1 MHPPRLFQ
9 PAALA
14 SAIVVALLVGVV
26 LGKDQNQHPKDP
38 VQPHTPTT
46 GYSVAAKSQ
55 TVYVAMGASDTV
67 GVGSPNPAKDNW
79 TAQLAQRLPRGARY
93 LNLGVSG
100 ITLGPALSVELP
112 QAVRARPTLVT
123 VWLAVND
130 LNAQV
135 PPGDYNRE
143 LDTLLAALRKTGA
156 RVFVGNVP
164 DLRLVPAYASAGV
177 TPAQTDAAVRAY
189 NAVIAAQAARHGATV
204 VDLYANSRAIIHSAQ
219 YISGDGF
226 HPNRQGYALLADLF
240 YRVMNQHGAL

>member
-1 MHPPRLFQ
+1 MLAPRLVH

-14 SAIVVALLVGVV
+14 SAVVGALLVGAV
-26 LGKDQNQHPKDP
+26 LSKSQAAMTS
-38 VQPHTPTT
+38 VQAHTPITRHT
-46 GYSVAAKSQ
+46 VATKGQ
-55 TVYVAMGASDTV
+55 TIYVAMGASDTV
-67 GVGSPNPAKDNW
+67 GVGSANPARDNW
-79 TAQLAQRLPRGARY
+79 TAQLAQHLPRGARY

-112 QAVRARPTLVT
+112 RALSAHPTLVT

-143 LDTLLAALRKTGA
+143 LDALLVALRKTGA

-164 DLRLVPAYASAGV
+164 DLRLVPVYASAGV
-177 TPAQTDAAVRAY
+177 TPGQIDAAVRAY
-189 NAVIAAQAARHGATV
+189 NTVISTQAARHGATV
-204 VDLYANSRAIIHSAQ
+204 VDLYANSRAIIHSSQ

-226 HPNRQGYALLADLF
+226 HPNRQGYALLANLF
-240 YRVMNQHGAL
+240 YRVMHQHGAL

>member
-1 MHPPRLFQ
+1 MAR
-9 PAALA
+9 
-14 SAIVVALLVGVV
+14 
-26 LGKDQNQHPKDP
+26 
-38 VQPHTPTT
+38 
-46 GYSVAAKSQ
+46 SQ

-67 GVGSPNPAKDNW
+67 GVGSANPSRDNW
-79 TAQLAQRLPRGARY
+79 AAQLAQRLPRGARY

-112 QAVRARPTLVT
+112 QALSAHPTLVT

-143 LDTLLAALRKTGA
+143 LDTLLAALRRTGA

-164 DLRLVPAYASAGV
+164 DLRLVPVYASLGL
-177 TPAQTDAAVRAY
+177 TPAQIDAAVRAY
-189 NAVIAAQAARHGATV
+189 NAVIAAQAARHGVTV
-204 VDLYANSRAIIHSAQ
+204 VDLYANSRAIIHTSQ

-226 HPNRQGYALLADLF
+226 HPNRQGYALLANLF
-240 YRVMNQHGAL
+240 YRVMHQHGAL

>member
-1 MHPPRLFQ
+1 MLAPRLVH
-9 PAALA
+9 PATLA
-14 SAIVVALLVGVV
+14 PAVIVALIVGAV
-26 LGKDQNQHPKDP
+26 LGKNQRAIAS
-38 VQPHTPTT
+38 VQVRTPTVGRPAT
-46 GYSVAAKSQ
+46 ARSQ

-67 GVGSPNPAKDNW
+67 GVGSANPARDNW

-112 QAVRARPTLVT
+112 HALSAHPTLVT

-156 RVFVGNVP
+156 R
-164 DLRLVPAYASAGV
+164 LC
-177 TPAQTDAAVRAY
+177 
-189 NAVIAAQAARHGATV
+189 
-204 VDLYANSRAIIHSAQ
+204 
-219 YISGDGF
+219 
-226 HPNRQGYALLADLF
+226 RQ
-240 YRVMNQHGAL
+240 RP